1 MVGRS
6 RSPRVISQRESG
18 PPTQKGEQ
26 HGFLSLLNSERGGTS
41 PPFSCR
47 SVSTAWKPSVG
58 SGGMPSLPDIPEQ
71 QADERAGQRPGGS
84 AAGFNQ
90 RRQVAAVWVR
100 MGRRSRGLSSLRA
113 RSGQAQR
120 HGRRLFLPSVG
131 VCSWDQG
138 EAPAAALRLPEAA
151 ARSHCSQADPLDPGA
166 TREREGNTL
175 GRERERRGKGFHP
188 RAGKRSGGANGL
200 AALSIPCSCS
210 QEQGS
215 LSQRYACLSA
225 CSSSSPLR

>member
-1 MVGRS
+1 MMPATVALRRLVRPFEHRCVERRVPRCSKRTAGAATAAARGTA
-6 RSPRVISQRESG
+6 SPRQGVTTMARDEKAEVTGFGRTVVGGEVTITTSDQPVRERSTNAERG
-18 PPTQKGEQ
+18 TAWL
-26 HGFLSLLNSERGGTS
+26 LSLLNSERGETS

-120 HGRRLFLPSVG
+120 HERRLFLPSEG

-151 ARSHCSQADPLDPGA
+151 ARSHC
-166 TREREGNTL
+166 
-175 GRERERRGKGFHP
+175 
-188 RAGKRSGGANGL
+188 
-200 AALSIPCSCS
+200 
-210 QEQGS
+210 
-215 LSQRYACLSA
+215 
-225 CSSSSPLR
+225 